1 MAVILREAVTERMA
15 SDVPVG
21 AFLSGGIDSSLVVAL
36 MAQASA
42 TPVRTFT
49 VGFDDKRG
57 DELPFAHS
65 VAAYLG
71 NVHHSEVM
79 ITAADALELIPKLG
93 RIFSEPF
100 ADPSQIPTCLLAQ
113 SAKRDITVALSGEG
127 ADELFGGY
135 DKYFAA
141 QRVWRLL
148 SHVPAQLRGVL
159 SRALQAPSV
168 HTWNGVLRRVSGDSH
183 AEWIDGD
190 RIHKLATTLPARD
203 RREFYALLS
212 GNWRPA
218 GDAVQTSNKA
228 AEPRELDLPPLD
240 FLDEMMATDLMSSLP
255 DGILT
260 KVDRATMAVSLEAR
274 APFLAESVVKFAWQ
288 LPLELKAGRDQ
299 GKLILR
305 RILADYLPREIWN
318 RPKIGFSAPLES
330 WLRGALRPWAE
341 ELLEPARLQAT
352 GFRPAPVRKK
362 WLEHVS
368 GTQNW
373 QYALWP
379 VLMWQAFF
387 DEAGRERCDQADLRG
402 VNSEIDRSE
411 SAPRSFQGDSR

>member
-1 MAVILREAVTERMA
+1 MNVTESRKLEFTEGWIRRLDPA
-15 SDVPVG
+15 PQGKRVAYSDMVVQGLRLRVNDQGEKIFSVVYRLRGDNNG
-21 AFLSGGIDSSLVVAL
+21 A
-36 MAQASA
+36 
-42 TPVRTFT
+42 PKTFT
-49 VGFDDKRG
+49 IGRYP
-57 DELPFAHS
+57 DE
-65 VAAYLG
+65 YKIKG
-71 NVHHSEVM
+71 
-79 ITAADALELIPKLG
+79 
-93 RIFSEPF
+93 
-100 ADPSQIPTCLLAQ
+100 
-113 SAKRDITVALSGEG
+113 
-127 ADELFGGY
+127 
-135 DKYFAA
+135 
-141 QRVWRLL
+141 
-148 SHVPAQLRGVL
+148 
-159 SRALQAPSV
+159 
-168 HTWNGVLRRVSGDSH
+168 
-183 AEWIDGD
+183 
-190 RIHKLATTLPARD
+190 ARD
-203 RREFYALLS
+203 EAL
-212 GNWRPA
+212 R
-218 GDAVQTSNKA
+218 V
-228 AEPRELDLPPLD
+228 LP
-240 FLDEMMATDLMSSLP
+240 
-255 DGILT
+255 
-260 KVDRATMAVSLEAR
+260 
-274 APFLAESVVKFAWQ
+274 
-288 LPLELKAGRDQ
+288 ELKAGRDQ